1 MDKKT
6 KLAWL
11 KRYSETN
18 AVSGFEAPMKELMQ
32 ERLAGK
38 AEVSYD
44 KLGSVVF
51 TSAAADENAPKIMLA
66 SHMDEIG
73 FMVKHITKEGFLK
86 FVCLG
91 GWWEQ
96 VMLGQRVTVHGSKGD
111 LVGVIGSKPP
121 HILTPEERT
130 KVVQKRDMYID
141 IGVEDEKEVKPYLA
155 KPGITVSAA
164 LLWRMLWIIF
174 PAKSIPTPFTAWRR
188 YRKKLACA
196 AHRPALTC

>member
-18 AVSGFEAPMKELMQ
+18 AVSGFEAPMKELLQ

-51 TSAAADENAPKIMLA
+51 TNASADENAPKIMLA

-73 FMVKHITKEGFLK
+73 FMVKHITKEGFSVLPYTAAK
-86 FVCLG
+86 AI
-91 GWWEQ
+91 WWA
-96 VMLGQRVTVHGSKGD
+96 L
-111 LVGVIGSKPP
+111 
-121 HILTPEERT
+121 
-130 KVVQKRDMYID
+130 
-141 IGVEDEKEVKPYLA
+141 
-155 KPGITVSAA
+155 SAA
-164 LLWRMLWIIF
+164 SR
-174 PAKSIPTPFTAWRR
+174 PTF
-188 YRKKLACA
+188 
-196 AHRPALTC
+196 

>member
-18 AVSGFEAPMKELMQ
+18 AVSGFEAPMKELISGFEAPMKELMQ

-66 SHMDEIG
+66 SHMDASWAAWCLPAPQLMKTHQKLCWQAIW
-73 FMVKHITKEGFLK
+73 TKSALW
-86 FVCLG
+86 LN
-91 GWWEQ
+91 
-96 VMLGQRVTVHGSKGD
+96 
-111 LVGVIGSKPP
+111 
-121 HILTPEERT
+121 ILP
-130 KVVQKRDMYID
+130 
-141 IGVEDEKEVKPYLA
+141 
-155 KPGITVSAA
+155 
-164 LLWRMLWIIF
+164 
-174 PAKSIPTPFTAWRR
+174 
-188 YRKKLACA
+188 KKAF
-196 AHRPALTC
+196 

>member
-38 AEVSYD
+38 SEVSYD

-51 TSAAADENAPKIMLA
+51 TSAVADENAPKIMLA

-73 FMVKHITKEGFLK
+73 FMVKHITALAA
-86 FVCLG
+86 G
-91 GWWEQ
+91 GSR
-96 VMLGQRVTVHGSKGD
+96 L
-111 LVGVIGSKPP
+111 
-121 HILTPEERT
+121 
-130 KVVQKRDMYID
+130 
-141 IGVEDEKEVKPYLA
+141 
-155 KPGITVSAA
+155 
-164 LLWRMLWIIF
+164 
-174 PAKSIPTPFTAWRR
+174 
-188 YRKKLACA
+188 C
-196 AHRPALTC
+196 